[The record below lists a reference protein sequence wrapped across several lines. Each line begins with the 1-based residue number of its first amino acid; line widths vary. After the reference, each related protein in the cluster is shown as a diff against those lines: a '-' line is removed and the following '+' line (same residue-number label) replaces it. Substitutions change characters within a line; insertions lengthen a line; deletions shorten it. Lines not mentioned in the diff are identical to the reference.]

1 LKGQVYD
8 EATGVQKCRHHDV
21 CDADFLKWQKERLQY
36 LLENVAPRIPK
47 TALPFYENT
56 EGLRKECLRRCSNN
70 KESNEVHKKKSVAQ
84 LEKWLRVDGRTR
96 GKHLHFMWLKTV
108 F

>member
-1 LKGQVYD
+1 VFTTLFK
-8 EATGVQKCRHHDV
+8 
-21 CDADFLKWQKERLQY
+21 
-36 LLENVAPRIPK
+36 
-47 TALPFYENT
+47 
-56 EGLRKECLRRCSNN
+56 N

-96 GKHLHFMWLKTV
+96 GKHLHFMWLKIV